1 MSSPTTFLMKSGSD
15 GIWVPPAQM
24 ILISSVFG
32 SIMLMSCEMKGECFR
47 VKSEKM
53 MAGLQHF
60 PLSRGFAPIGVARA
74 SRKASSTGFVGRGV
88 GVMERTCSGEGGL
101 LSADWSGSEG
111 GGGVDEGWVAVR
123 GACV

>member
-1 MSSPTTFLMKSGSD
+1 MSSPTTFLMKSVSD
-15 GIWVPPAQM
+15 GTWVPPAQM

-60 PLSRGFAPIGVARA
+60 SLSKGFAIIGVARA
-74 SRKASSTGFVGRGV
+74 SRKATSTGFVGSGV
-88 GVMERTCSGEGGL
+88 GLTHRIFSV
-101 LSADWSGSEG
+101 
-111 GGGVDEGWVAVR
+111 VR
-123 GACV
+123 GSLQQN

>member
-1 MSSPTTFLMKSGSD
+1 MSSPTTFLMKSGYD

-60 PLSRGFAPIGVARA
+60 SLSKGFAPIGVASA
-74 SRKASSTGFVGRGV
+74 SRKARSTGFVGRGV
-88 GVMERTCSGEGGL
+88 RLIHRIFSGDI
-101 LSADWSGSEG
+101 SF
-111 GGGVDEGWVAVR
+111 VR
-123 GACV
+123 AYW

>member
-15 GIWVPPAQM
+15 GTCVPPAQM

-32 SIMLMSCEMKGECFR
+32 SIRLMRCEMKGECFR

-60 PLSRGFAPIGVARA
+60 SLSKGFAPIGVARA
-74 SRKASSTGFVGRGV
+74 SRNAISTGFAGNGV
-88 GVMERTCSGEGGL
+88 GLIQRIFSGDRSLLPPNWSRTERLTVLVKAMVGI
-101 LSADWSGSEG
+101 D
-111 GGGVDEGWVAVR
+111 R
-123 GACV
+123 

>member
-1 MSSPTTFLMKSGSD
+1 MSSPTTFLIKSGSD
-15 GIWVPPAQM
+15 GTWVPPAQM

-53 MAGLQHF
+53 TAGLQHF
-60 PLSRGFAPIGVARA
+60 SLSNGFAPIGAARA

-88 GVMERTCSGEGGL
+88 GLIQRILSGDRSLVPPNWSRTETL
-101 LSADWSGSEG
+101 TVLVKAET
-111 GGGVDEGWVAVR
+111 R
-123 GACV
+123 LRLQ

>member
-1 MSSPTTFLMKSGSD
+1 MSSPTTFLMKSASD
-15 GIWVPPAQM
+15 GIWVPPAQI

-60 PLSRGFAPIGVARA
+60 SLSKGFAIIGVARA
-74 SRKASSTGFVGRGV
+74 SRKASSTGFVVWGV
-88 GVMERTCSGEGGL
+88 GFIHLLFSGDRSL
-101 LSADWSGSEG
+101 LSSNWYRTERMT
-111 GGGVDEGWVAVR
+111 VLF
-123 GACV
+123 